1 MSKVDEEVIS
11 KLEQLARLNLNPS
24 ERDQISKDLNSIV
37 KMFDRLSEVNTDD
50 VEPLRHINVDIVNRL
65 RDDQVDGELT
75 QDAALSNVKNNKE
88 GYIAVPKFLKPKS

>member
-37 KMFDRLSEVNTDD
+37 KMFDSLSEVNTDD
-50 VEPLRHINVDIVNRL
+50 VEPLRHINADIVNRL
-65 RDDQVDGELT
+65 RNDQVDGELT